1 MVAATSDNFR
11 HPGLFQQVLKVN
23 AGLDNAGDNAAT
35 YKCKK
40 QKIKIDTHAD
50 SEISLDDAKEGAGR
64 KRTSDV
70 DFGMPQNSLHI
81 YKAQNCHGVRGVQPG
96 G

>member
-23 AGLDNAGDNAAT
+23 AAT

-40 QKIKIDTHAD
+40 QKIKKDTHAD

-64 KRTSDV
+64 KRMSDV